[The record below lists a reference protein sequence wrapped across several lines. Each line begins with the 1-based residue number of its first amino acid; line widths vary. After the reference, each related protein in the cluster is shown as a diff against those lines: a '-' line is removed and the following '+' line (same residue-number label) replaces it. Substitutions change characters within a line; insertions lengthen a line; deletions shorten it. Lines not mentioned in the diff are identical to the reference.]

1 MFEISLIVQL
11 WRMEYLI
18 EICLFDNSFSM
29 SYVFH
34 EYEGLDFMAGAKAK
48 KYGFKLVDH
57 LAVDVRWVA
66 HNDTFERIENGVRVA
81 HSTVE
86 AAQ

>member
-1 MFEISLIVQL
+1 
-11 WRMEYLI
+11 
-18 EICLFDNSFSM
+18 
-29 SYVFH
+29 
-34 EYEGLDFMAGAKAK
+34 MAGAKAK